1 MKKIDTEDGY
11 YISDEDSEIDINSM
25 LEPLVDPKAIPH
37 QRLAVVGKEI
47 KLIKDDKEYVG
58 YLKKFLLKETSEG
71 KTVISVVFN
80 LKS

>member
-1 MKKIDTEDGY
+1 MKKTETEDGY

-25 LEPLVDPKAIPH
+25 LEPLIESGTITK
-37 QRLAVVGKEI
+37 RLSILGKEI
-47 KLIKDDKEYVG
+47 KLIKDDIEYVG

-71 KTVISVVFN
+71 KTMITVVFD